1 MLDLLSPFLVR
12 AYIAI
17 LLTGFMSLA
26 SGIAVLRGVSY
37 LPAEASHSA
46 LGGAAIGVFVGYT
59 FSLGIEPFYYALLFS
74 SFTAMLV
81 AYAGRHGGAEVLNSA
96 LGGALALS
104 VSFYA
109 ILRTLVPTELRAV
122 IDRYLV
128 GDLLLLTIN
137 DLVNL
142 SVIIMVGAI
151 TLYIFRNEILYIC
164 FDQEGAEAL
173 GLNVP
178 LYDYI
183 LFFFIGLAGGLAA
196 KTIGS
201 LMVFALIMLP
211 SVIAKDFSSNIKGFF
226 AKTLVLTLI
235 FGYSGM
241 LLSILANLSSSGSI
255 AAVASIAYIVSLIY
269 KGYTRKAAPWRHT
282 HEHS

>member
-1 MLDLLSPFLVR
+1 MLDLLSPFLIR

-17 LLTGFMSLA
+17 LLTAFMSLA
-26 SGIAVLRGVSY
+26 SGIALLRGVSY

-46 LGGAAIGVFVGYT
+46 LGGAAIGVFLGYIL
-59 FSLGIEPFYYALLFS
+59 SMQIEPFYFAILFS
-74 SFTAMLV
+74 SFTATLV
-81 AYAGRHGGAEVLNSA
+81 AYAGRHGGADVLNSA

-109 ILRTLVPTELRAV
+109 LFRTLVPTELKAV
-122 IDRYLV
+122 IDNYLI
-128 GDLLLLTIN
+128 GDLLLLTIS
-137 DLVNL
+137 DLVRL
-142 SVIIMVGAI
+142 ATIIAVGAAL
-151 TLYIFRNEILYIC
+151 LYMFKNEILYIC

-211 SVIAKDFSSNIKGFF
+211 SVIAKDFSKNIKNYFILI
-226 AKTLVLTLI
+226 LVLTLL
-235 FGYSGM
+235 FGYIGM
-241 LLSILANLSSSGSI
+241 LVSILSDLPSSGSI
-255 AAVASIAYIVSLIY
+255 AAVSSVAYVMSLIY
-269 KGYTRKAAPWRHT
+269 KGRKKKQGK
-282 HEHS
+282 

>member
-12 AYIAI
+12 AYFAI
-17 LLTGFMSLA
+17 LLTGFMSVA
-26 SGIAVLRGVSY
+26 SGIALLRGIAY

-46 LGGAAIGVFVGYT
+46 LGGAAIGVFAAYYL
-59 FSLGIEPFYYALLFS
+59 SLEADPFYFAILFS
-74 SFTAMLV
+74 SLTAMLV
-81 AYAGRHGGAEVLNSA
+81 AYAGRHGGADMLNSA

-109 ILRTLVPTELRAV
+109 LTRTLVPAEQKAV
-122 IDRYLV
+122 IDNYLV
-128 GDLLLLTIN
+128 GDILLLTLN
-137 DLVNL
+137 DLMRL
-142 SVIIMVGAI
+142 TTIIALGAI
-151 TLYIFRNEILYIC
+151 LLYVFKNEILYIC
-164 FDQEGAEAL
+164 FDQEGAQAL

-201 LMVFALIMLP
+201 LMVFALVMLP
-211 SVIAKDFSSNIKGFF
+211 SVIAKDFSRNIRRFF
-226 AKTLVLTLI
+226 ILTLVLTLF

-241 LLSILANLSSSGSI
+241 LISISANLPSSGSI
-255 AAVASIAYIVSLIY
+255 AAVSSLAYISSLAY
-269 KGYTRKAAPWRHT
+269 KGLKKEKISKSR
-282 HEHS
+282 

>member
-17 LLTGFMSLA
+17 LLTSFMSLA
-26 SGIAVLRGVSY
+26 SGIALLRGVAY

-46 LGGAAIGVFVGYT
+46 LGGAAIGVFLGYFLSFQT
-59 FSLGIEPFYYALLFS
+59 EPFYFAILFS

-109 ILRTLVPTELRAV
+109 LIRTLVPAELKAV
-122 IDRYLV
+122 IDSYLV
-128 GDLLLLTIN
+128 GDILLLTVN
-137 DLVNL
+137 DLVRL
-142 SVIIMVGAI
+142 TTIIALGAVL
-151 TLYIFRNEILYIC
+151 LYVFKNEILYIC

-211 SVIAKDFSSNIKGFF
+211 SVIAKDFSKNIRSYFLL
-226 AKTLVLTLI
+226 TLVLTLF
-235 FGYSGM
+235 FGYLGM
-241 LLSILANLSSSGSI
+241 LISIFINLPSSGSI
-255 AAVASIAYIVSLIY
+255 AAISSLAYVSSLAY
-269 KGYTRKAAPWRHT
+269 KGLKKEKRVAKNIK
-282 HEHS
+282 

>member
-12 AYIAI
+12 AYFAI
-17 LLTGFMSLA
+17 LLTSFMSLA
-26 SGIAVLRGVSY
+26 SGIALLRGVAY
-37 LPAEASHSA
+37 LPAEASHAA
-46 LGGAAIGVFVGYT
+46 LGGAAIGVFAAYVL
-59 FSLGIEPFYYALLFS
+59 SLETDPFYFAVLFS

-109 ILRTLVPTELRAV
+109 LIRTLVPAELKAI
-122 IDRYLV
+122 IDNYLV
-128 GDLLLLTIN
+128 GDILLLTLN
-137 DLVNL
+137 DLVRL
-142 SVIIMVGAI
+142 TTIISLGAVL
-151 TLYIFRNEILYIC
+151 LYLFKNEILYIC
-164 FDQEGAEAL
+164 FDQEGAQAL

-211 SVIAKDFSSNIKGFF
+211 SVIAKEFSKNIRRYFS
-226 AKTLVLTLI
+226 LTLI
-235 FGYSGM
+235 LTLFFGYSGM
-241 LLSILANLSSSGSI
+241 LISISANLPSSGSI
-255 AAVASIAYIVSLIY
+255 AAVSSIAYISSLTY
-269 KGYTRKAAPWRHT
+269 KGLRRGRKPASLRQ
-282 HEHS
+282 

>member
-17 LLTGFMSLA
+17 LLTAFMSLA
-26 SGIAVLRGVSY
+26 SGIALLRGVSY

-46 LGGAAIGVFVGYT
+46 LGGAAIGVFLGYIL
-59 FSLGIEPFYYALLFS
+59 SMQIEPFYFAILFS
-74 SFTAMLV
+74 SFTATLV
-81 AYAGRHGGAEVLNSA
+81 AYAGRHGGADVLNSA

-109 ILRTLVPTELRAV
+109 LFRTLVPTELKAV
-122 IDRYLV
+122 IDNYLI
-128 GDLLLLTIN
+128 GDLLLLTIS
-137 DLVNL
+137 DLVRL
-142 SVIIMVGAI
+142 ATIIAVGAAL
-151 TLYIFRNEILYIC
+151 LYMFKNEILYIC

-211 SVIAKDFSSNIKGFF
+211 SVIAKDFSKNIKNYFILI
-226 AKTLVLTLI
+226 LVLTLL
-235 FGYSGM
+235 FGYIGM
-241 LLSILANLSSSGSI
+241 LLVCHIQVLCI
-255 AAVASIAYIVSLIY
+255 SLDY
-269 KGYTRKAAPWRHT
+269 
-282 HEHS
+282 